1 MNTRQKSI
9 LWIAAIALG
18 GVVAVGLTVGWPR
31 LIQTKHAML
40 MGVNLPSATFA
51 EHEIPGL
58 VGRDYFY
65 PDEQDSSYYVNQGM
79 NVIRLGFMWER
90 LQPEL
95 DKPFDHDEAQRL
107 IDAVRLAAGKG
118 STVILDVHNYARY
131 HGQLIG
137 SPSVPA
143 TSFADLWGRLAALYR
158 DDDRVA
164 FGLMNEPY
172 DIDPEQWRQAAQAAI
187 TSIRKTGARNRILVS
202 STHWDSAA
210 HFVDHGEVW
219 QRIVDPAR
227 NLAFEVH
234 QYMDVDNTGTQ
245 PDCPNVLVGL
255 AAVRSVTEWMRQTN
269 HQAFLGEFGASDR
282 KDCLSAM
289 AHMLNFIRQNHDAW
303 LGWTYFAGGRGWRD
317 DDLLS
322 ITPVDGREKPQM
334 TVLKAYLP

>member
-1 MNTRQKSI
+1 MNTKKKFT
-9 LWIAAIALG
+9 LWVAAIALG
-18 GVVAVGLTVGWPR
+18 GVLAVGSMAGWPR
-31 LIQTKHAML
+31 SLRAKHAML

-51 EHEIPGL
+51 KYKIPGL
-58 VGRDYFY
+58 IEQDYFY
-65 PDEQDSSYYVNQGM
+65 PDEQDLSYYVDQGM

-107 IDAVRLAAGKG
+107 TEAVKLAAGKR

-131 HGQLIG
+131 RGQLIG
-137 SPSVPA
+137 SPSVPVI
-143 TSFADLWGRLAALYR
+143 SFADLWARLAELYR
-158 DDDRVA
+158 DNDRVA

-187 TSIRKTGARNRILVS
+187 TSIRETGARNRILVS
-202 STHWDSAA
+202 STHWNSAA
-210 HFVDHGEVW
+210 HFVDYGEIW
-219 QRIVDPAR
+219 QRIIDPAG

-234 QYMDVDNTGTQ
+234 QYVDADNTGTQ

-282 KDCLSAM
+282 KECLSAM
-289 AHMLNFIRQNHDAW
+289 TNMLNFIRQNHETW

-322 ITPVDGREKPQM
+322 IAPIEGREKPQM
-334 TVLKAYLP
+334 TVLKTYLP